1 MIQFRFISIVSLLIV
16 FVSGSSITG
25 AQTLGHA
32 TSHHTTTADKTDQ
45 TEIVKI
51 GLLIPSPEALPA
63 KHGAELAIR
72 QANENGGYFGRPY
85 HLIIRST
92 EGPWGTGSKESV
104 NLVFEDEVLAIMGA
118 LDGRN
123 AHLAEQVAAKTR
135 TAFLSSRATDMTLSQ
150 AFVPWY
156 FRCIP
161 NDRQQAI
168 ALIQEIYI
176 KRGIENAA
184 IIASNDYDSQHAV
197 NTFLKI
203 ADSMDIARDKQF
215 LYKSSGKN
223 IPDIL
228 SDIEKNDVKSIVLF
242 GDTPFASKIIPMLK
256 QRNMAQPI
264 FGALSTMDAQEASGP
279 DWAIFED
286 MILVSSGHWFTD
298 KGIAFQKE
306 FKKAYG
312 YQPGAAAAF
321 AYDGINVIIE
331 VIKRAGPD
339 RNKIVDAF
347 AGTNY
352 KNGVTGEIKFDV
364 NGSRI
369 GNAGLMIIKDGCP
382 VALQAKAPK

>member
-1 MIQFRFISIVSLLIV
+1 M
-16 FVSGSSITG
+16 FVSGSAITG
-25 AQTLGHA
+25 AQTLGH
-32 TSHHTTTADKTDQ
+32 TVSHHTTTADKINQ
-45 TEIVKI
+45 AEIVKI
-51 GLLIPSPEALPA
+51 GLLIPSPEALSA

-85 HLIIRST
+85 RLITRST

-135 TAFLSSRATDMTLSQ
+135 TAFLSSRATDMSLSQ

-156 FRCIP
+156 YRCIP
-161 NDRQQAI
+161 DDRQQAI

-176 KRGIENAA
+176 KRKIENAA

-203 ADSMDIARDKQF
+203 AGSMNIARARQF
-215 LYKSSGKN
+215 LYKSSGKGL
-223 IPDIL
+223 PDIL
-228 SDIEKNDVKSIVLF
+228 NDIEKNNVKSIILF

-264 FGALSTMDAQEASGP
+264 FGSLSIMDTQKASSP

-286 MILVSSGHWFTD
+286 MILISSGHWFTD
-298 KGIAFQKE
+298 KGTAFQKE
-306 FKKAYG
+306 FQEAYG

-331 VIKRAGPD
+331 VIKRAGPG

-347 AGTNY
+347 AETDY

-364 NGSRI
+364 NGSRA
-369 GNAGLMIIKDGCP
+369 GNAGLMIIKNGCP
-382 VALQAKAPK
+382 VAIRTKAPK